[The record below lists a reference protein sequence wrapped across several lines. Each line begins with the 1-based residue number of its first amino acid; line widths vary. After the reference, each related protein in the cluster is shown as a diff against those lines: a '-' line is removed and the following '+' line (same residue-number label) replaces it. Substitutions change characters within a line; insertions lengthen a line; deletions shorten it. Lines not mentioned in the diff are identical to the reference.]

1 MNALNTDFN
10 NRLALIQNP
19 PALPTPANTWDPK
32 ALENL
37 KNANVSQVNPPVA
50 EDHFVR
56 QDFESK
62 QKKDV
67 KKKEKKPFNPWKWMV
82 LTPLITL
89 VGLPFVGIG
98 VAGAWF
104 MHTPSSIS
112 KSMKPETLT
121 KMLEAYSRKEAV
133 KIPEGLKIPTYTG
146 TTLKDGAFIRESMMG
161 IVKALRHLPKDNKW
175 EILKYVLSPKGIKEF
190 IQVPLALYDGVT
202 LNFESLK
209 TRDLSFIANVLAKG
223 GTMTKKYGQG
233 LADAVKRDVMSSH
246 ARVLELEKTKA
257 PIEEIKKAKAAFESS
272 RRFYKAISQLQS
284 QEVQLTKKQEKHF
297 THLYEL
303 AIDAYNKK
311 NPSKPLQKQSLKSL
325 KKIEASTAIVVLQD
339 GVAIKLQRADARAD
353 NAVSNFELMTHFS
366 AIEEAVKAIRTKQDA
381 SLASKD
387 AAVKSA
393 TEKAGA
399 ILEGANFHNE
409 VKGLEAIR
417 ALQEEAGV
425 IEGLAPKPHLSEIV
439 KGKDG
444 HDYGIVVMDKIEGPG
459 DLSKVILNAVMSK
472 NPFDL
477 SSKEWKLY
485 HRFMQEDALATV
497 GMQSLRIR
505 TTDGHGGNFLLKTK
519 PVSQGNNGGAVP
531 IDVAEYLEVPKESM
545 KQVASLF
552 LACVK
557 TGHLQDHNAKNI
569 SRSEAMQLLNQLLD
583 AKGQAVPD
591 SVKKD
596 LLIQIEA
603 SPLRIL
609 GKLFKSHEIA
619 ESLQFPN
626 ARGLNA
632 NNVGRAESKF
642 NSFIETLGAY
652 ERNLEASS
660 PEGKA
665 FKASK
670 EKAAE
675 TLFAQMENYA
685 GKTVNPSE
693 RSAHIDYVRRRFL
706 SSYGSGNETSL
717 SDLQEALKWAEA
729 RVASI
734 KKEIDEF

>member
-1 MNALNTDFN
+1 M
-10 NRLALIQNP
+10 
-19 PALPTPANTWDPK
+19 
-32 ALENL
+32 
-37 KNANVSQVNPPVA
+37 
-50 EDHFVR
+50 
-56 QDFESK
+56 
-62 QKKDV
+62 
-67 KKKEKKPFNPWKWMV
+67 
-82 LTPLITL
+82 
-89 VGLPFVGIG
+89 
-98 VAGAWF
+98 
-104 MHTPSSIS
+104 
-112 KSMKPETLT
+112 
-121 KMLEAYSRKEAV
+121 
-133 KIPEGLKIPTYTG
+133 
-146 TTLKDGAFIRESMMG
+146 
-161 IVKALRHLPKDNKW
+161 
-175 EILKYVLSPKGIKEF
+175 
-190 IQVPLALYDGVT
+190 
-202 LNFESLK
+202 
-209 TRDLSFIANVLAKG
+209 
-223 GTMTKKYGQG
+223 
-233 LADAVKRDVMSSH
+233 
-246 ARVLELEKTKA
+246 
-257 PIEEIKKAKAAFESS
+257 
-272 RRFYKAISQLQS
+272 
-284 QEVQLTKKQEKHF
+284 
-297 THLYEL
+297 
-303 AIDAYNKK
+303 
-311 NPSKPLQKQSLKSL
+311 

-393 TEKAGA
+393 TEKAGS

-417 ALQEEAGV
+417 TLQKEAGV

-444 HDYGIVVMDKIEGPG
+444 YDYGIVVMDKIEGPG
-459 DLSKVILNAVMSK
+459 DLSKVILNAVMSN

-477 SSKEWKLY
+477 TSKEWKLY

-505 TTDGHGGNFLLKTK
+505 TTDGHGGNFLLKTN

-545 KQVASLF
+545 NQIANLF

-557 TGHLQDHNAKNI
+557 TGHLQDQNSKKI
-569 SRSEAMQLLNQLLD
+569 SRSEAMKLLNQLLD

-609 GKLFKSHEIA
+609 GKLFKTSELA

-642 NSFIETLGAY
+642 DPFIETLGAY

-675 TLFAQMENYA
+675 TLFAQMEDYA
-685 GKTVNPSE
+685 GQTVNSSE
-693 RSAHIDYVRRRFL
+693 RSAHIDYVSRRFL

-717 SDLQEALKWAEA
+717 SDLQELLKYTEA
-729 RVASI
+729 KVASI
-734 KKEIDEF
+734 KKQIDEF